1 MKSKNLSK
9 CIIEQNLKGV
19 ALSSFFVLQDKYMS
33 YIPNTY
39 RKVANS
45 NRSRL
50 EAHFSY
56 ETGNLGQ
63 VAGATNQD
71 LLLLATMGPSMIVVY
86 LKSTKIALSL
96 FLTVNVLI
104 QYLQI
109 VSLCRKK
116 LTILK
121 PKSSFLIG
129 HITCIRKG

>member
-1 MKSKNLSK
+1 MYHRAKPKRCCFIFIFCFARQVHELHT
-9 CIIEQNLKGV
+9 E
-19 ALSSFFVLQDKYMS
+19 
-33 YIPNTY
+33 YIPNIH
-39 RKVANS
+39 ANS

-96 FLTVNVLI
+96 FLTVNVPI